1 MKFITSLLSITALAS
16 SAAATKQT
24 TVTILE
30 FGKGGTIHTATSNN
44 NNAASITTTPAAMT
58 SFWKAMHPSKN
69 GKYSSHGYAGMA
81 VVPDLFT
88 KADLGV
94 IVGLGGNVAG
104 HLDSMPTA
112 MALLSGN
119 TDSEDGVV
127 GQVKISG
134 HVSNT
139 LVKGI
144 SSSPKAKSA
153 AVVTDKDDFGRRLS
167 SSTTANEAGSLEAVS
182 LQVMDDV
189 DANEADDQLR
199 QLIQRLKD
207 EADASGKTVVLHL
220 VVETNVPESVVSASR
235 RRLNEDEEDGGSQD
249 QNQEGE
255 ENNNENNNNDENGNN
270 QNQQQDGENGYTTQ
284 YAYNYKTMYEIQTFN
299 IITWTA
305 VGLVV
310 IVFMVM
316 GAFIGM
322 PLYPDTLLFGFSTKI
337 GSD

>member
-1 MKFITSLLSITALAS
+1 MKFITSLISITALAS

-30 FGKGGTIHTATSNN
+30 FGKGGTIHTAANNN

-119 TDSEDGVV
+119 TEDDGVV

-144 SSSPKAKSA
+144 SSSH
-153 AVVTDKDDFGRRLS
+153 DFGRHLS

-182 LQVMDDV
+182 LQVMDDG
-189 DANEADDQLR
+189 DAKEADDQLR

-207 EADASGKTVVLHL
+207 ESDASGKTIVLHL

-249 QNQEGE
+249 QDQEGE
-255 ENNNENNNNDENGNN
+255 ENNNENNNNDQDGNN